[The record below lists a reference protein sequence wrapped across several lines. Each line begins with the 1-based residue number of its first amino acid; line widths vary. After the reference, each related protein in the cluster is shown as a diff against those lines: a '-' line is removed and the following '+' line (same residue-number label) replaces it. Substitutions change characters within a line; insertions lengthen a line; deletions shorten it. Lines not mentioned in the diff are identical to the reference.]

1 MFLESKYNTLK
12 KLQYA
17 VDNNLVD
24 KEIMYFVDRINEE
37 DDYYTTSSCIGR
49 CGIMEFPKNVNTKI
63 YSRWLGKWHH
73 YATSEEMMEALE
85 DASDNYDRLYFV
97 LNSPIMH
104 IACKDAVSAKKLLE
118 IAYHNG
124 LKASSVK
131 SLSEKRYIVEFLT
144 TMRLDAPIGYNG
156 KLVVDNDYLNILLD
170 EGNLKLMKARDMLHK
185 VYLKFDEEF
194 NL

>member
-1 MFLESKYNTLK
+1 MFLEAKYNKMK

-37 DDYYTTSSCIGR
+37 DEYYTTSSCIGR

-73 YATSEEMMEALE
+73 YATTDEMNIAIES
-85 DASDNYDRLYFV
+85 ASPDYDRLYFV

-104 IACKDAVSAKKLLE
+104 IACKDAFSAKKLLE

-124 LKASSVK
+124 LKASSIK

-144 TMRLDAPIGYNG
+144 TMKLDAPIGFDG
-156 KLVVDNDYLNILLD
+156 KLVVDDNYLNILLN
-170 EGNLKLMKARDMLHK
+170 ESNLKLMKAREMLHR

-194 NL
+194 SR